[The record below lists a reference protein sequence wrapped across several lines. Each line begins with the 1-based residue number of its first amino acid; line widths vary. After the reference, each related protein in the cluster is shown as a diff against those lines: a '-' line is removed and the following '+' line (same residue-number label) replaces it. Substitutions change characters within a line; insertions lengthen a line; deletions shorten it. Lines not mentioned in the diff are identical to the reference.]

1 MKKNILSI
9 AAFLF
14 SMLSAYADNISV
26 PDMNIIPGETAT
38 VGISLVNTATK
49 LVSFQMDLTLP
60 EGITINKAGC
70 SLSSRFTD
78 EDQELTIGKQGDNVY
93 RLTSTSFALTPISG
107 TSGEIITLSLSASA
121 TSTGGTATLSNIRFV
136 TSQSERIMFY
146 NVSFNIAVG
155 TPSPVITFAD
165 ANVKAICVAN
175 WDTNGDGELSEDEAA
190 AVTSLGEVFKGNTE
204 ITSFNE
210 LQYFTSLTEI
220 PRQAFM
226 SCSNLTSAVIPNN
239 ITQIGYSAFDDCY
252 ALASINLPSTI
263 TNIDGAAFSD
273 CRSLTSIT
281 LPEGIPSIGEWFFNN
296 CVGLREVVIP
306 ESVTTIGHNA
316 FYGCTGLNS
325 IRIPDG
331 VSSIGYGAFSNC
343 PNVTSIVVAEGN
355 TTYDS
360 RNNCNAIIETA
371 TNKLIKGCNNTVI
384 PSDVTSIGNAAF
396 YYCTQLTSIVIPEG
410 VTSIESSAFDGCTSL
425 TLVTALMQTPVTISS
440 DVFSNRVNAML
451 TVPYGSKE
459 AYEAADYWNEFKEIV
474 EIAPQNTELQKQ
486 TRSLEILANDNY
498 TAFPVEELDM
508 SAIHELLGTE
518 SPVVYCIGRDGEKTK
533 EYNLMPH
540 PGFWC
545 DGEGRIISHDDDA
558 CRIGYAFVTD
568 HLEVYQKPGW
578 VQDLGGDYVLYM
590 YLVNEENGNYVT
602 VETSVRIIPVSI
614 ANPNVVFTSAVS
626 ANVMLEN
633 VETTSNYP
641 VHQLATLDM
650 AAIKEAVGTET
661 PVIYAMGGSGNIT
674 KRYTLTPNPGF
685 WFNSECKVCGFGNN
699 PVIGYSFVDD
709 HLEIYQHPGSTNVGD
724 TYTLDIYFVN
734 EETKACAKHSTTITI
749 VPRVAVGDTFPAP
762 VPCDEATT
770 NLTFK
775 VTNVSPLEVEVM
787 SSPEDIAGSVTI
799 PATVQD
805 ETGIMFNVKGV
816 GGNAFEGRTGLTSID
831 IPSGVWVIG
840 EFSFRNCTS
849 LETVI
854 LPNSVSYIGYLS
866 FGGCSSL
873 TSIVMPETIV
883 SIDGEAFNGCT
894 SLTSIQIP
902 NGLKTVRVGTFKNCT
917 SLTSINLPDGITTI
931 EESAFRDSGLESI
944 KFPSTLTEIGE
955 NAFHTCS
962 SLKTIDFNDAS
973 IRLNAQVFWGCTSL
987 EEVYIPKNVKH
998 TGWNLFWGCTSLK
1011 TVVFEAKEDNNG
1023 WEPIYIFNG
1032 CTALESVVVPFTSMM
1047 GGGWFSG
1054 CSSLKTVTF
1063 LSGVPD
1069 NYRDYARNF
1078 QGVPDDVLFTIP
1090 EGTAENYL
1098 KRGYKNLS
1106 DKSGLPLVRE
1116 EFEAE
1121 AVLIGTMSDALTD
1134 GDKAT
1139 LTNAISEARAT
1150 VNATDDYMTV
1160 YAQIAAIKT
1169 AAKTFLKTATL
1180 PDDFDVTAATVT
1192 NSDFGRFSIGWN
1204 VDHIGDIIGYK
1215 NPNEADHYHE
1225 NGDVA
1230 MDYYVEAWR
1239 PNSALTDGNISQIIT
1254 TLPAGIYRFEADVI
1268 ATNQNDANAEVTGV
1282 SLFANSSKTAVA
1294 TENNK
1299 PQHFSVEFTQYE
1311 DADCTIGV
1319 NVASTNAN
1327 WVAMDNVRLYRL
1339 GGEVPAAVV
1348 DAEETYYLQ
1357 NVETGLF
1364 LNQGNSWGTHAVLKD
1379 DGLPLRI
1386 TRLADGSYT
1395 FCFLQGSNNGNLLF
1409 RDDATHVY
1417 VDYSSSRENRC
1428 PYWTITATDV
1438 EGVYHIQ
1445 SLITDSRYG
1454 QQVYPGTYLGN
1465 NPAKEA
1471 VNHDGTHLGV
1481 YNDVDG
1487 DITDTEG
1494 MNLKWRFVT
1503 QDRIDALSIVKDLEK
1518 LIDYA
1523 RAAGTDV
1530 SAAEAVANNVNAS
1543 SEEVTAAIGELRT
1556 AYLSKLNEGVSEEFL
1571 PLDVSGLIVNADFDH
1586 NDSHGWTNSEEE
1598 GIGEKSV
1605 RAGEQAYEF
1614 WNTAF
1619 DFHQTLSG
1627 LPNGNYLLKM
1637 KGFHRT
1643 ENYEGTTQKS
1653 QYGEPTAVLYANGE
1667 NQVLR
1672 SILDGMTEGNLGDDW
1687 PVDDEGTTYYVPKN
1701 MAGVAARFARDMYWN
1716 EVPVTVTD
1724 GELTIGVKLD
1734 NYTNSCWVMF
1744 DEFRLILLQQDYT
1757 NKLYAENNSS
1767 ILPGGKTTLGLKLK
1781 NDDEI
1786 IMTDFFLLLPD
1797 GFSIA
1802 DNASGKPDVTL
1813 NGNRSNGHVVTAQ
1826 QNEDGYYHVVCYS
1839 SKNNALIGNDG
1850 VLFNI
1855 KLLCNE
1861 DVAAGKYAVEVK
1873 NILMTDVGRNS
1884 ITQPDF
1890 SFGIEVPDM
1899 QLGDVN
1905 DDSSINGLDIVELV
1919 DHIMQRPSDN
1929 FNFLAADLNFDEKIN
1944 GLDLVKLVSLVL
1956 SQGITPASSQQARAA
1971 FGTCAKPVG
1980 NLRME
1985 KEDDGRLTIGVDATE
2000 SFILAQC
2007 IIELSDGML
2016 MENISSDG
2024 KHSASWQQLDE
2035 NRYAVVTYSSKNDA
2049 FTNNDALL
2057 TFAIK
2062 GEGNININ
2070 DILLVDEQRAP
2081 FFLANTRI
2089 DVTSGISGVYT
2100 KGNMS
2105 VYDLSGRKY
2114 EEVHLK
2120 NRGLTKG
2127 VYIVNGK
2134 KMHVK

>member
-1 MKKNILSI
+1 MKKKILTL

-14 SMLSAYADNISV
+14 SMLSAYAGNISV
-26 PDMNIIPGETAT
+26 PDMNIVPGETAT
-38 VGISLVNTATK
+38 MGISLNNTATN

-60 EGITINKAGC
+60 EGITINKASC

-121 TSTGGTATLSNIRFV
+121 TSTGGTARLSNIRFV
-136 TSQSERIMFY
+136 TSQSERIMLDDA
-146 NVSFNIAVG
+146 SFNITVG
-155 TPSPVITFAD
+155 TLSSVITFAD
-165 ANVKAICVAN
+165 ANVKALCVQN

-204 ITSFNE
+204 ITSFDE
-210 LQYFTSLTEI
+210 LQYFTGLTEI

-226 SCSNLTSAVIPNN
+226 SCSNLTSVVIPDN

-281 LPEGIPSIGEWFFNN
+281 LPEGIPSIGDWFFDN
-296 CVGLREVVIP
+296 CTGLTEVIIP
-306 ESVTTIGHNA
+306 ESVTTIGQNA
-316 FYGCTGLNS
+316 FSGCIALNS
-325 IRIPDG
+325 IRIPNG

-371 TNKLIKGCNNTVI
+371 TNKLIKGCINTVI

-396 YYCTQLTSIVIPEG
+396 YYCFGLTSISLPEG
-410 VTSIESSAFDGCTSL
+410 LTSIESSAFRSCTALTEITIPASVTSIGSYAFEECTSL
-425 TLVTALMQTPVTISS
+425 TSVTVLILTPVTISS
-440 DVFSNRVNAML
+440 DVFSNRANATL
-451 TVPYGSKE
+451 TVPFPTKYL
-459 AYEAADYWNEFKEIV
+459 YEAVDYWKEFKEIV
-474 EIAPQNTELQKQ
+474 QMEG
-486 TRSLEILANDNY
+486 
-498 TAFPVEELDM
+498 PV
-508 SAIHELLGTE
+508 AI
-518 SPVVYCIGRDGEKTK
+518 
-533 EYNLMPH
+533 
-540 PGFWC
+540 
-545 DGEGRIISHDDDA
+545 
-558 CRIGYAFVTD
+558 
-568 HLEVYQKPGW
+568 
-578 VQDLGGDYVLYM
+578 
-590 YLVNEENGNYVT
+590 
-602 VETSVRIIPVSI
+602 
-614 ANPNVVFTSAVS
+614 
-626 ANVMLEN
+626 
-633 VETTSNYP
+633 
-641 VHQLATLDM
+641 
-650 AAIKEAVGTET
+650 
-661 PVIYAMGGSGNIT
+661 
-674 KRYTLTPNPGF
+674 
-685 WFNSECKVCGFGNN
+685 
-699 PVIGYSFVDD
+699 
-709 HLEIYQHPGSTNVGD
+709 
-724 TYTLDIYFVN
+724 
-734 EETKACAKHSTTITI
+734 
-749 VPRVAVGDTFPAP
+749 GDTFPAP
-762 VPCDEATT
+762 VPCGDATT
-770 NLTFK
+770 DLTFK

-787 SSPEDIAGSVTI
+787 SSPEDIAGAVTI
-799 PATVQD
+799 PAMVAYHGLQ
-805 ETGIMFNVKGV
+805 FAVKGI
-816 GGNAFEGRTGLTSID
+816 GEETFMDRALTSVQL
-831 IPSGVWVIG
+831 PSG
-840 EFSFRNCTS
+840 
-849 LETVI
+849 LEI
-854 LPNSVSYIGYLS
+854 IRSK
-866 FGGCSSL
+866 
-873 TSIVMPETIV
+873 
-883 SIDGEAFNGCT
+883 AFYH
-894 SLTSIQIP
+894 
-902 NGLKTVRVGTFKNCT
+902 
-917 SLTSINLPDGITTI
+917 
-931 EESAFRDSGLESI
+931 SGLESI
-944 KFPSTLTEIGE
+944 KFPSTLKEVYN
-955 NAFHTCS
+955 NAFGECT
-962 SLKTIDFNDAS
+962 SLQSIDFNHCSAFFS
-973 IRLNAQVFWGCTSL
+973 YQCFIACRAL
-987 EEVYIPKNVKH
+987 EEVNIPNTVKFRNGDG
-998 TGWNLFWGCTSLK
+998 TWSWGTFEHCTSLK
-1011 TVVFEAKEDNNG
+1011 NVVFEPFEDEQTQWTSTTFFSNCSALETVVLPSNSVMQKAFFNN
-1023 WEPIYIFNG
+1023 
-1032 CTALESVVVPFTSMM
+1032 CTALRSVTYLELQDDFNPQTSSFDKMYNGLNPNLIQFTVPEGKAELMLK
-1047 GGGWFSG
+1047 GGYLLLSD
-1054 CSSLKTVTF
+1054 
-1063 LSGVPD
+1063 LSGM
-1069 NYRDYARNF
+1069 
-1078 QGVPDDVLFTIP
+1078 
-1090 EGTAENYL
+1090 
-1098 KRGYKNLS
+1098 
-1106 DKSGLPLVRE
+1106 PLVRE
-1116 EFEAE
+1116 QFEDEAYRIATMAE
-1121 AVLIGTMSDALTD
+1121 GFAD
-1134 GDKAT
+1134 GDKQTLAT
-1139 LTNAISEARAT
+1139 AISNARLA
-1150 VNATDDYMTV
+1150 VNAAEDYSTV
-1160 YAQIAAIKT
+1160 YEQIDGIKSAAMAFIKT
-1169 AAKTFLKTATL
+1169 ATIGNEI
-1180 PDDFDVTAATVT
+1180 DVTSAYVVNPDFNRLQLKW
-1192 NSDFGRFSIGWN
+1192 NSTGDWTTWPNVHKRGWS
-1204 VDHIGDIIGYK
+1204 
-1215 NPNEADHYHE
+1215 EDHYE
-1225 NGDVA
+1225 NGDVTI
-1230 MDYYVEAWR
+1230 DKFFEIWEGS
-1239 PNSALTDGNISQIIT
+1239 NSLADNTISQTIKD
-1254 TLPAGIYRFEADVI
+1254 LPAGNYRVEADII
-1268 ATNQNDANAEVTGV
+1268 ATNQSDASVEVAGV

-1294 TENNK
+1294 TENEK

-1311 DADCTIGV
+1311 DGDCTIGV
-1319 NVASTNAN
+1319 DVANTNAN

-1348 DAEETYYLQ
+1348 DANETYYLQ
-1357 NVETGLF
+1357 NVETGKF
-1364 LNQGNSWGTHAVLKD
+1364 LNQGNRWGTHAVLKD
-1379 DGLPLRI
+1379 KGLPLRI
-1386 TRLADGSYT
+1386 TRFADGSYT
-1395 FCFLQGSNNGNLLF
+1395 FYFLQGSANEHLLF

-1417 VDYSSSRENRC
+1417 VDYSSSRENQC

-1465 NPAKEA
+1465 NPTKEA

-1503 QDRIDALSIVKDLEK
+1503 QDHMDALSIVEDLEK
-1518 LIDYA
+1518 LIGYA

-1556 AYLSKLNEGVSEEFL
+1556 AYLSKLNEGVSENLL

-1598 GIGEKSV
+1598 GIGGKSV

-1643 ENYEGTTQKS
+1643 ETWEGTTQKS

-1667 NQVLR
+1667 SQVLR

-1687 PVDDEGTTYYVPKN
+1687 PVDDEGTTYYVPKD
-1701 MAGVAARFARDMYWN
+1701 MADVAARFERDMYWN

-1734 NYTNSCWVMF
+1734 NYTHSCWVMF

-1855 KLLCNE
+1855 KLLCSE
-1861 DVAAGKYAVEVK
+1861 DVAAGKYTVAVK
-1873 NILMTDVGRNS
+1873 NILMTDVDRNS

-1890 SFGIEVPDM
+1890 SFSIEVPDM

-1985 KEDDGRLTIGVDATE
+1985 KEDDGCLTIGVDATE

-2016 MENISSDG
+2016 MENISSDD

-2081 FFLANTRI
+2081 FFLANTGI
-2089 DVTSGISGVYT
+2089 DVTSGIGGVYT